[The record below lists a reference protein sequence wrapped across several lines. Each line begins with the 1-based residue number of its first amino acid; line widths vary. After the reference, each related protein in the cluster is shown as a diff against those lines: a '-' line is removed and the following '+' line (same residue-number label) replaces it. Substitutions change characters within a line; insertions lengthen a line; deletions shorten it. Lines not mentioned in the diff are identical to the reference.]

1 MSLIKILIPLFSLAI
16 GYYFQ
21 WQARRLRSKRHDV
34 PNSYALGRMYK
45 QIQRYEAISKIVY
58 ISSLIITCATYL
70 Y

>member
-1 MSLIKILIPLFSLAI
+1 MIKILIPLISLAI
-16 GYYFQ
+16 GFYFQ
-21 WQARRLRSKRHDV
+21 WQAKRLRRKQWQA

-45 QIQRYEAISKIVY
+45 QINRYETIAKFIY

>member
-1 MSLIKILIPLFSLAI
+1 MIKILIPLISLAI
-16 GYYFQ
+16 GFYFQ
-21 WQARRLRSKRHDV
+21 WQAKRLRRKQWQA

-45 QIQRYEAISKIVY
+45 QINRYETIAKVIY